1 LYGLGTLNIAERV
14 LDFGLVFGPS
24 AEKRAL
30 AQNVLVRELPRCPV
44 CPVCRG
50 GNGFQVYGGSLD
62 HFQCNSCQAKW
73 DTEPLPNGVL
83 GATTLAQPSGYDFRG
98 IEIVGIRCQPLFFKN
113 FDASYGD
120 YLKKCR
126 SDMAVKLGS
135 VVSLE
140 IGEELIWSWPGVSWI
155 RVPAPIQPVLG
166 QTSAYTT
173 EQHSGQLF
181 LTNERLIWV
190 QDGIFN
196 FEIPL
201 EDLTS
206 FVPAST
212 YQGSSESCLVV
223 KSRRNIEAWLKLW
236 LWFGQKGNV
245 EVARDNRAFAK
256 VQSMIFGQQRKK
268 RERIQR
274 EKQREHV
281 QVVLDFSSIRDT
293 LSKGGIVMS
302 SFKCPQCGGALDLP
316 ETGKQT
322 TCKYC
327 GASIK
332 PIDIF
337 DKIKSIVS

>member
-1 LYGLGTLNIAERV
+1 M
-14 LDFGLVFGPS
+14 VFGPS

-30 AQNVLVRELPRCPV
+30 AQNVLVKELPRCPI
-44 CPVCRG
+44 CKG
-50 GNGFQVYGGSLD
+50 GNGFQISGGSLD
-62 HFQCNSCQAKW
+62 HFQCNACQAKW
-73 DTEPLPNGVL
+73 DTEPLFNGTL
-83 GATTLAQPSGYDFRG
+83 GITTLAQPSGYDLRG
-98 IEIVGIRCQPLFFKN
+98 IEIVGIPCQPLFFKN

-120 YLKKCR
+120 ILKKWRADMSR
-126 SDMAVKLGS
+126 SLGV

-140 IGEELIWSWPGVSWI
+140 IGEELIWSWPGMRWA
-155 RVPAPIQPVLG
+155 RVAALAQPILG
-166 QTSAYTT
+166 QTSGYTT
-173 EQHSGQLF
+173 VQNNGQLF
-181 LTNERLIWV
+181 LTSERLVWI

-206 FVPAST
+206 FVAAST
-212 YQGSSESCLVV
+212 YQGSSEACLVV
-223 KSRRNIEAWLKLW
+223 RSSRRNIEAWLKLW
-236 LWFGQKGNV
+236 LWFGQKNNI
-245 EVARDNRAFAK
+245 EVARDNRAFTK
-256 VQSMIFGQQRKK
+256 VQGRIFDQQRKK
-268 RERIQR
+268 RERLQR

-281 QVVLDFSSIRDT
+281 QVVLDFSSIRET

-302 SFKCPQCGGALDLP
+302 TFKCPQCAGALELP